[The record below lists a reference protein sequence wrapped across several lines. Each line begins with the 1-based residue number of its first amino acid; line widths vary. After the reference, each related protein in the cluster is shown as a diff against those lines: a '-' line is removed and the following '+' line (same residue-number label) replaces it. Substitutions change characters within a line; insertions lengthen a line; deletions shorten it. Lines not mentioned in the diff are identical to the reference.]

1 MFINFSILLIS
12 LLIIVGIFVVIFLR
26 RPKEK
31 TQVLEFAEKMIGDL
45 DRRLEAMQ
53 KAIDERIK
61 ETSETTSKV
70 SERAYGHVADFSK
83 GITSLEEKFKQLHEK
98 VDKVTSFQDLFKT
111 PKTTGKWGEAQL
123 NHLLGEYFPREIWEA
138 QHYFS
143 NGEAVDA
150 VVKLPNKK
158 FLPIDSKLNF
168 VSFEKMVSSSGEE
181 REGFTRDFV
190 RAVKEEIEKIATKY
204 INPHEGTTDL
214 AIMFI
219 SAESVYYEIVN
230 ALKDEDL
237 TTHAWRR
244 KVVLAS
250 PNTLY
255 IVLSTLQ
262 HWFGEMAVRKDIGEM
277 ISRLEGIKKD
287 AIRLQGEFKKLG
299 KHLGD
304 AGKTYGEF
312 DHRLS
317 LLTDRVQRVIK
328 TGEEFKEIEEP
339 RARSRLLE

>member
-1 MFINFSILLIS
+1 MSVGLAIFISVAALAL
-12 LLIIVGIFVVIFLR
+12 GIAIAFFLR
-26 RPKEK
+26 RPREK

-61 ETSETTSKV
+61 ETSETASKV

-123 NHLLGEYFPREIWEA
+123 NHILGEYFERNLWEA
-138 QHYFS
+138 QHFFK

-150 VVKLPNKK
+150 VIKLPNGKL
-158 FLPIDSKLNF
+158 LPIDSKLNF
-168 VSFEKMVSSSGEE
+168 TSFEKMVGAAGPDSEK
-181 REGFTRDFV
+181 FTRDFV
-190 RAVKEEIEKIATKY
+190 GAVKEEIDAIASKY
-204 INPHEGTTDL
+204 VNPSEGTTDM

-237 TTHAWRR
+237 TSYAWRK
-244 KVVLAS
+244 KVILTS

-255 IVLSTLQ
+255 ITLQ
-262 HWFGEMAVRKDIGEM
+262 TLLHWFSQSRLQKDLKGIFE
-277 ISRLEGIKKD
+277 RLEGIKKD
-287 AIRLQGEFKKLG
+287 AMKLQDEFRKLG
-299 KHLGD
+299 THLGNAD
-304 AGKTYGEF
+304 KVYREF
-312 DHRLS
+312 DHRLG
-317 LLTDRVQRVIK
+317 LLTDRVSKVIK
-328 TGEEFKEIEEP
+328 VGEEFKEIEEP
-339 RARSRLLE
+339 RAKSRLLE